1 MKKFLLFSVLL
12 ALTLSLSACSSKSVN
27 NTTPEPATP
36 VINEDNANNNED
48 VTNNTNTN
56 QTALTPAAATSS
68 MTKKRFLDGQTDL
81 AATYTSAAIVTNL
94 GTIKVRF
101 YGDDSPVTVNNFL
114 NLAQKGFYN
123 GVIFHRII
131 ENFMIQ
137 GGDPTGT
144 GTGGPGYKFEDE
156 FNSHKLVSGSLAMAN
171 AGPNTNG
178 SQFFIVT
185 ADATPWLDGA
195 HTNFGEVIEGMDV
208 VKKIAAVKVGA
219 GDKPLSEVRIEK
231 IDLLK

>member
-1 MKKFLLFSVLL
+1 MKKILVFSLLFAL
-12 ALTLSLSACSSKSVN
+12 ALSLSACTSQTIDK
-27 NTTPEPATP
+27 TEPEPSSP
-36 VINEDNANNNED
+36 LINDENNNSAD
-48 VTNNTNTN
+48 ALTNNTNTK
-56 QTALTPAAATSS
+56 QTVETPAAATSS
-68 MTKKRFLDGQTDL
+68 MTKKRFLDGQADL
-81 AATYTSAAIVTNL
+81 AATYSSAAIVTNL
-94 GTIKVRF
+94 GTIKVKF

-144 GTGGPGYKFEDE
+144 GTGGPGYKFDDE
-156 FNSHKLVSGSLAMAN
+156 FNSHKLVEGSLAMAN

-185 ADATPWLDGA
+185 AEATPWLDGA
-195 HTNFGEVIEGMDV
+195 HTNFGEVIEGLDV
-208 VKKIAAVKVGA
+208 VKKIAAVKVDDN
-219 GDKPLSEVRIEK
+219 DKPLSAVKIEK
-231 IDLLK
+231 IELIK